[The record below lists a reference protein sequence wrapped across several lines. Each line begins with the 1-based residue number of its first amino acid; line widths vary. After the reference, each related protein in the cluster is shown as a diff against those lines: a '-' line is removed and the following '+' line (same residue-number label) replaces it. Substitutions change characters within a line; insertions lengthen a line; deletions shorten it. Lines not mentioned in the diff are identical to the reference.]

1 MILRTNWKIVF
12 SHNSLLTSLNGT
24 RIFRKIAFFLGIS
37 RNLAKFCE
45 SWVFCEKHI
54 NYTLFF
60 QILSAIFLCFWNKI
74 VRKCA
79 ILEKILKILKIFEIC
94 PKNTAFFK
102 KGAKIQLPTMKN
114 SVSTSVRTRSGR
126 YPLFPSGSERVIVIH
141 FIHLYSN
148 TLYTSL
154 TLSLSVTRIPGDDFF
169 LKYLQNKDDFCVLIF
184 FCRQNMCKRL
194 TPQGFWNLYT
204 RV

>member
-1 MILRTNWKIVF
+1 MKLIYKGLVSYRTPCEFTPCDLTTYKADFESRFWKRWMILRTNWKIVF

-24 RIFRKIAFFLGIS
+24 RIFREIDFFLGIS
-37 RNLAKFCE
+37 RNLAKYCE
-45 SWVFCEKHI
+45 SWVLCEKHI

-60 QILSAIFLCFWNKI
+60 QILSAIFWCFWNKI

-126 YPLFPSGSERVIVIH
+126 YPLFPSGSERVKER
-141 FIHLYSN
+141 
-148 TLYTSL
+148 SL
-154 TLSLSVTRIPGDDFF
+154 
-169 LKYLQNKDDFCVLIF
+169 LKI
-184 FCRQNMCKRL
+184 
-194 TPQGFWNLYT
+194 
-204 RV
+204 

>member
-12 SHNSLLTSLNGT
+12 SHNSLLTSLNVT
-24 RIFRKIAFFLGIS
+24 RIFRKIDFFLGIS
-37 RNLAKFCE
+37 RNFVKVGF
-45 SWVFCEKHI
+45 SVKNTSI
-54 NYTLFF
+54 TLFF
-60 QILSAIFLCFWNKI
+60 QILSAIFWCFWNKI

-114 SVSTSVRTRSGR
+114 SVSTSVRARSGR

-141 FIHLYSN
+141 FMHL
-148 TLYTSL
+148 
-154 TLSLSVTRIPGDDFF
+154 
-169 LKYLQNKDDFCVLIF
+169 
-184 FCRQNMCKRL
+184 
-194 TPQGFWNLYT
+194 
-204 RV
+204 